1 MQLNIESKFN
11 VGDTI
16 YTPQLSS
23 MNRHIPIKTTV
34 REIELRVNKEGMEM
48 LYWTEMGMFVE
59 ESLLFPDRES
69 AMEYCNHLNVT

>member
-11 VGDTI
+11 VGDRVF
-16 YTPQLSS
+16 TPQLAS
-23 MNRHIPIKTTV
+23 MNRHIPIETSV
-34 REIELRVNKEGMEM
+34 REIEFRVNKEGTEM

-69 AMEYCNHLNVT
+69 ATECCNRLDSV

>member
-11 VGDTI
+11 VGDTV

-34 REIELRVNKEGMEM
+34 REIELRVNKEGTEM

-59 ESLLFPDRES
+59 ESLLFSDRES
-69 AMEYCNHLNVT
+69 ATKCCNRLDSV